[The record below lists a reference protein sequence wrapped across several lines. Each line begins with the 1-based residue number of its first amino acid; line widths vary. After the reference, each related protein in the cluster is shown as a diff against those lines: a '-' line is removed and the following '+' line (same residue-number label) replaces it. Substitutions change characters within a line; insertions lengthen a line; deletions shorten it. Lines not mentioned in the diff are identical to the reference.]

1 MWATFSSYNGINIFF
16 FALFLF
22 LMHSFSGARRTSA
35 LVTFLPARVWMRA
48 CLISLYQQPGLGDVN

>member
-1 MWATFSSYNGINIFF
+1 MQVTFSSYKGIN
-16 FALFLF
+16 LSFLLVCV
-22 LMHSFSGARRTSA
+22 LMHSYFGACRTLA